1 MDPNLAL
8 ITLHIKV
15 SWFPTSYVFDL
26 LFVIENPRCGRPH
39 AVAMVLVMD
48 YEASFDML
56 HVAAHCRIG
65 RKVQKRVY
73 FASRTP
79 EHTIAYVALQ
89 HVLFAPVKR

>member
-1 MDPNLAL
+1 
-8 ITLHIKV
+8 
-15 SWFPTSYVFDL
+15 
-26 LFVIENPRCGRPH
+26 
-39 AVAMVLVMD
+39 MVLVMD